1 MRRQLQFNS
10 HSLQT
15 FDGIIQAVYENARH
29 ASDITEVK
37 PTELTD
43 CIRCKKEKKKKNRLK
58 VSALKLQFGPSNRWT
73 TNCNLM

>member
-43 CIRCKKEKKKKNRLK
+43 YIIKRKEKEKQIKSFCTETAIWTFNPLDN
-58 VSALKLQFGPSNRWT
+58 KL
-73 TNCNLM
+73 